1 MSENHYAASVVIA
14 AIAALLTFAAVAGCS
29 STASSHMTG
38 GNVASSLATSSAVA
52 KAKDQV
58 NVCVQKTGAT
68 ALLSSSGR
76 TGFVNCMK
84 ALVPPGKQEEF
95 KNCLTSAATS
105 DRLWTSDGR
114 AKFTNESLP
123 NCVNAAA

>member
-1 MSENHYAASVVIA
+1 MSENHHAAAAVIA
-14 AIAALLTFAAVAGCS
+14 VIAALLTFAAVGCS
-29 STASSHMTG
+29 STTGTGTTGSS
-38 GNVASSLATSSAVA
+38 VASSLATSSAVA

-76 TGFVNCMK
+76 TDFINCMK
-84 ALVPPGKQEEF
+84 ALVPPGKQEQF

-105 DRLWTSDGR
+105 DKLWTSQGR

-123 NCVNAAA
+123 NCVNAAT

>member
-1 MSENHYAASVVIA
+1 MSEKHCSASVVIA
-14 AIAALLTFAAVAGCS
+14 VMAALLTFAVAGCS
-29 STASSHMTG
+29 STTSSGTTG
-38 GNVASSLATSSAVA
+38 GSAASALATSSAVA

-76 TGFVNCMK
+76 NDFVNCMK
-84 ALVPPGKQEEF
+84 SLVPPGKQEAF
-95 KNCLTSAATS
+95 KNCISSAATS
-105 DRLWTSDGR
+105 DQLWTSAGR

-123 NCVNAAA
+123 NCVNAAS